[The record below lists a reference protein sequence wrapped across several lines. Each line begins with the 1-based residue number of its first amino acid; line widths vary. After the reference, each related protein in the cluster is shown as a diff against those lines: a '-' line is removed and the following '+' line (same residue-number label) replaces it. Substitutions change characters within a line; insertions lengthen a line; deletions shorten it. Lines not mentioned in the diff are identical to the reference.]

1 MRLVVVDPGGY
12 SGLVRVTIHGEQ
24 ITVKASALGPEDHHS
39 ELHHLLLEEWCDS
52 DNDQFVLIY
61 ERFDHRNREAALLI
75 SVEYIGVI
83 KDFAQETFDDNRP
96 ITLVRQGSDQAK
108 SFATDDKLIR
118 MGLPFQTPKSKKPQK
133 DMNDALRHFVYFV
146 IHNKLA
152 PTHAKMALLNKL
164 KPR

>member
-12 SGLVRVTIHGEQ
+12 SGYIRAFVHGDQ
-24 ITVKASALGPEDHHS
+24 IEAEPGFFGPDDHHH
-39 ELHHLLLEEWCDS
+39 ELRRMLAQERLETRVGEEL
-52 DNDQFVLIY
+52 VIVY

-83 KDFAQETFDDNRP
+83 KEFFQSTTAAGPRR
-96 ITLVRQGSDQAK
+96 LVAQGSDQAK
-108 SFATDDKLIR
+108 HFATDDKLIA

-146 IHNKLA
+146 CNNKTA
-152 PTHAKMALLNKL
+152 PPEARMALLNRL
-164 KPR
+164 KP